1 MELGYVT
8 PAAKQRSRTGKMTR
22 KIRYGDYLGQVRVRQ
37 IAISYNQI
45 TAYDAQRRRRPRLR
59 PRDMYRLIAPYLST
73 RFLEQ
78 FRAVIPVAAFLVLF
92 QFLALRAHVEGAGA
106 IALGIGVVMLGLMLF
121 MEGLKHGLMPFS
133 ENIGHLMPARSSL
146 GAVLVVAFVL
156 GVAAT
161 FAEPAIGALRSVGEL
176 TDREQAP
183 LLHYLL
189 NTNPEAVVYVVAGSV
204 GLAVLVSM
212 LRFMRGWNLKWL
224 LLMVLIPC
232 LLLTAYLAMD
242 PHLSPIIGLA
252 WDCGAITT
260 GPVTVPVVLALGIGV
275 SAAAGKEDNALDGF
289 GIVTLASLFPP
300 MAVMLLG
307 LFLGE
312 AGLPA
317 NLTQAATSVQD
328 EQGVLGAVVAA
339 LRAIVP
345 LTLLLWLVQR
355 FWLRERVE
363 HANLILYGITLCVLG
378 MVGFNIGLSEG
389 LSALGVQVG
398 DQLSSAFHDAA
409 GDPLYPY
416 WVGLGLALLFA
427 WCLGFGATIAEP
439 ALNALGATVQTL
451 TDGALRKR
459 TLIYAVAVGVGLGT
473 LLGVVK
479 IVFQLP
485 LAWLLLPAYGVALLL
500 TLFASEEYVNL
511 AWDSAGVTTGPVTVP
526 LVLAMGLG
534 LGRAV
539 DAQEGF
545 GILAMASVGP
555 IITVL
560 TVSLW
565 VQIREWFYRF
575 DFGRAA

>member
-1 MELGYVT
+1 
-8 PAAKQRSRTGKMTR
+8 MTR
-22 KIRYGDYLGQVRVRQ
+22 KIRYGDYLGQVRIHQ
-37 IAISYNQI
+37 SAISYNQV
-45 TAYDAQRRRRPRLR
+45 TAYDAQHRRRPRLR
-59 PRDMYRLIAPYLST
+59 PRDVYRLIAPYLSV
-73 RFLEQ
+73 RFLDQ
-78 FRAVIPVAAFLVLF
+78 LRAVIPVALFLVLF
-92 QFLALRAHVEGAGA
+92 QVLALQSQVEGALG
-106 IALGIGVVMLGLMLF
+106 IAMGIGVVMLGLMLF

-146 GAVLVVAFVL
+146 GAVLAVAFIL

-161 FAEPAIGALRSVGEL
+161 FAEPAIGALRTVGTL
-176 TDREQAP
+176 TDRDQAP
-183 LLHYLL
+183 LLYYLL
-189 NTNPEAVVYVVAGSV
+189 NTNPEAVVVAVAGSV

-224 LLMVLIPC
+224 LMLVLTPC
-232 LLLTAYLAMD
+232 LLLTGYLAMD

-275 SAAAGKEDNALDGF
+275 SAASGKEDNALDGF

-300 MAVMLLG
+300 LAVMLLG
-307 LFLGE
+307 LSVGD
-312 AGLPA
+312 AGLPQHLLEA
-317 NLTQAATSVQD
+317 AATGT
-328 EQGVLGAVVAA
+328 ENTGVMEDVIAA
-339 LRAIVP
+339 LRAIIP

-355 FWLRERVE
+355 FWLRERTE
-363 HANLILYGITLCVLG
+363 NANIILYGITLCVLG

-389 LSALGVQVG
+389 LSPLGVQVG
-398 DQLSSAFHDAA
+398 DQLSTAFHDAEQS
-409 GDPLYPY
+409 PLYPY
-416 WVGLGLALLFA
+416 WLGLGLALVFA
-427 WCLGFGATIAEP
+427 WCLGFGATMAEP
-439 ALNALGATVQTL
+439 ALNALGTTVQTL
-451 TDGALRKR
+451 TDGALQKR
-459 TLIYAVAVGVGLGT
+459 TLIYAVATGVGLGT

-479 IVFQLP
+479 IVFQVP

-539 DAQEGF
+539 EAQEGF

-575 DFGRAA
+575 DFGRTA